1 MSKKI
6 FGGDFEF
13 HFNHKSDG
21 HIICAESVL
30 TMSKKVPIAAE
41 TTTAEIRPSA
51 TNNVDQFIAECRD
64 MLYTLYKENND
75 LSLVCSPVN
84 KIDIANLRYY
94 VTTNSTV
101 GCKDEDKQINFY
113 DQIYLPILNR
123 TLILPD
129 NHRTQGG
136 HFWLEPSD
144 PKRVEQLIKLLDLLV
159 GLPSVILF
167 PGEKEAERRVK
178 YGKAGNYRTRDGLVE
193 YRVLSSSVMK
203 HPEIL
208 RNFLLMIDWVN
219 CNFTAIW
226 GWTTKKEV
234 REVINKTYEV
244 LPLIINT
251 NWTHRAF
258 SCWNDLIALL
268 SSNYACFPNK
278 QIFTQWDL
286 FIRYMST
293 SSRDRPSNFLE
304 NWFIS

>member
-13 HFNHKSDG
+13 HFSHKSDG
-21 HIICAESVL
+21 RIICAESVL
-30 TMSKKVPIAAE
+30 TMSKKAPIAAE

-51 TNNVDQFIAECRD
+51 SNNIDEFISECRD
-64 MLYTLYKENND
+64 MLYTLHKENRD

-84 KIDIANLRYY
+84 PVDTANLRHY
-94 VTTNSTV
+94 VTNNAIV
-101 GCKDEDKQINFY
+101 GCKDEDKQINYY
-113 DQIYLPILNR
+113 DNMYLPVLNR

-129 NHRTQGG
+129 NNRTQGG
-136 HFWLEPSD
+136 HFWLEPLD
-144 PKRVEQLIKLLDLLV
+144 KTRVEELIKLLDLLV

-167 PGEKEAERRVK
+167 PNEKEAERRVK

-208 RNFLLMIDWVN
+208 RNFLLMIHWINNHFNHIWV
-219 CNFTAIW
+219 
-226 GWTTKKEV
+226 WTMKKEV

-251 NWTHRAF
+251 NWTYKAF
-258 SCWNDLIALL
+258 SCWKDLIALL
-268 SSNYACFPNK
+268 HSNSACFPNK

-293 SSRDRPSNFLE
+293 SSKDRPSDFLK